1 MLLGLM
7 GVGSDSE
14 KLTVDSMSSC
24 WGEILLHRAENL
36 AAVGASACPAGS
48 APMVRNECVPARSA
62 QNRRLV
68 KIMLTQKPTRLSFRI
83 LAMPRG
89 KLKISRTPLPKTPTG
104 IDGLDE
110 VTGGGL
116 PTGRTT
122 LVCGSAGCGKTLFA
136 MEFLAHGALQY
147 GEPGVCMEFEEAPD
161 KLTANVRSLG
171 LDLREL
177 VKRKKL
183 LVDHVRV
190 ERNEIEETGE
200 YNLEGL
206 FIRLGH
212 AVDAIKAKRVGL
224 DSIET
229 LFAGLSDAAV
239 LRAELRRLF
248 RWLDDRNLTAIV
260 TGERGNGTLTR
271 HGLEEYI
278 ADCVI
283 LLDHRVNEQ
292 ISTRRLRIVKYRGTA
307 HGTDEYP
314 YMIDDDG
321 ISVLPITSLAL
332 AHKASAARVS
342 TGVSGLDEMLG
353 GKGFFRGSSVLVSGT
368 AGTGKSS
375 VAARFTSAACA
386 RGESCLYFAFEESPS
401 QIIRNMR
408 SVGIDLEPLIQKGLL
423 HFHAVRP
430 TSTGLEGHLAGMQK
444 LVKRLRPNVVVVD
457 PITSIVSVSGIYGV
471 KSMLTRLV
479 DFLKV
484 QQITSMFTNLTF
496 GRNREE
502 RTEEGISSLMDTWIV
517 LWDGERNGQR
527 TRGLYVVKSRG
538 MAHSR
543 ELRELAVSRKGI
555 ELGNVMTG
563 DGLATSGAG

>member
-1 MLLGLM
+1 MRRA
-7 GVGSDSE
+7 
-14 KLTVDSMSSC
+14 KLQTY
-24 WGEILLHRAENL
+24 
-36 AAVGASACPAGS
+36 
-48 APMVRNECVPARSA
+48 
-62 QNRRLV
+62 
-68 KIMLTQKPTRLSFRI
+68 
-83 LAMPRG
+83 
-89 KLKISRTPLPKTPTG
+89 RTPLPKTPTG
-104 IDGLDE
+104 IEGLDE

-116 PTGRTT
+116 PKGRTT
-122 LVCGSAGCGKTLFA
+122 LVCGSPGCGKTLLA
-136 MEFLAHGALQY
+136 MEFLVHGAIQY
-147 GEPGVCMEFEEAPD
+147 GEPGVCMEFEEAPE

-177 VKRKKL
+177 TKRKKL

-190 ERNEIEETGE
+190 ERNEIAETGE

-212 AVDAIKAKRVGL
+212 AVDAIKAKRVVL

-229 LFAGLSDAAV
+229 LFAGLTDAAV

-260 TGERGNGTLTR
+260 TGERGDHGTLTR

-321 ISVLPITSLAL
+321 VSVLPITSLAL
-332 AHKASAARVS
+332 THKAPATRVS
-342 TGVSGLDEMLG
+342 TGVMGLDEMLG

-375 VAARFTSAACA
+375 IGAKFANSACA
-386 RGESCLYFAFEESPS
+386 RGENCLYFAFEESPS

-408 SVGIDLEPLIQKGLL
+408 SVGIDLEPWMRKRLL
-423 HFHAVRP
+423 QFHAVRP

-444 LVKRLRPNVVVVD
+444 LVKRLRPSVVVVD

-496 GRNREE
+496 GRDREE
-502 RTEEGISSLMDTWIV
+502 RTEEGVSSLMDTWIV
-517 LWDGERNGQR
+517 LSDGERNGRR

-543 ELRELAVSRKGI
+543 ELRELVVSRKGM
-555 ELGNVMTG
+555 ELGDVMTG
-563 DGLATSGAG
+563 SGPVTMVAG

>member
-1 MLLGLM
+1 
-7 GVGSDSE
+7 
-14 KLTVDSMSSC
+14 
-24 WGEILLHRAENL
+24 
-36 AAVGASACPAGS
+36 
-48 APMVRNECVPARSA
+48 
-62 QNRRLV
+62 
-68 KIMLTQKPTRLSFRI
+68 
-83 LAMPRG
+83 MPRA
-89 KLKISRTPLPKTPTG
+89 KLKESRASLPKTPTG

-116 PTGRTT
+116 PKGRTT
-122 LVCGSAGCGKTLFA
+122 LVFGSAGCGKTLLA
-136 MEFLAHGALQY
+136 MEFLVHGAAQY

-161 KLTANVRSLG
+161 KLAANVRSMG
-171 LDLREL
+171 LDLRQL
-177 VKRKKL
+177 IKRKKL

-200 YNLEGL
+200 YNLDGL

-212 AVDAIKAKRVGL
+212 AVDAIKAKRVVL

-229 LFAGLSDAAV
+229 LFAGLSDAAI

-260 TGERGNGTLTR
+260 TGERGAGTLTR

-332 AHKASAARVS
+332 AHKAPTARVS
-342 TGVSGLDEMLG
+342 TGISGLDEMLG
-353 GKGFFRGSSVLVSGT
+353 GKGFYRGSSVLVSGT

-375 VAARFTSAACA
+375 LAARFASAACA

-408 SVGIDLEPLIQKGLL
+408 SVGVDLEPWVKKGLL

-484 QQITSMFTNLTF
+484 QQITSIFTNLTF
-496 GRNREE
+496 GNSREE

-517 LWDGERNGQR
+517 LWDGERNEQR

-543 ELRELAVSRKGI
+543 ELRELAVSHKGV

-563 DGLATSGAG
+563 NTSATTIAG

>member
-1 MLLGLM
+1 MLARGPKGL
-7 GVGSDSE
+7 S
-14 KLTVDSMSSC
+14 
-24 WGEILLHRAENL
+24 
-36 AAVGASACPAGS
+36 
-48 APMVRNECVPARSA
+48 
-62 QNRRLV
+62 
-68 KIMLTQKPTRLSFRI
+68 LSR
-83 LAMPRG
+83 LAMPRA
-89 KLKISRTPLPKTPTG
+89 KLKMSRTPLPKTPTG
-104 IDGLDE
+104 IEGLDE

-116 PTGRTT
+116 PKGRTT
-122 LVCGSAGCGKTLFA
+122 LVCGSAGCGKTLLA
-136 MEFLAHGALQY
+136 MEFLVNGALQQ
-147 GEPGVCMEFEEAPD
+147 GEPGVCMEFEEATE
-161 KLTANVRSLG
+161 KLEANVRSLG

-183 LVDHVRV
+183 LVDHVRI

-200 YNLEGL
+200 YNLDGL
-206 FIRLGH
+206 FIRMSH
-212 AVDAIKAKRVGL
+212 AVRTIKAKRVVL
-224 DSIET
+224 DSVES
-229 LFAGLSDAAV
+229 LFAGLSDAAI

-248 RWLDDRNLTAIV
+248 RWLDDHKLTAIV
-260 TGERGNGTLTR
+260 TAERGNNGTLTR

-283 LLDHRVNEQ
+283 VLDHRVNEQ

-321 ISVLPITSLAL
+321 ISVLPITSLTL
-332 AHKASAARVS
+332 THKAPTARVS
-342 TGVSGLDEMLG
+342 TGVTGLDEMLG

-375 VAARFTSAACA
+375 LAAKFANAACA
-386 RGESCLYFAFEESPS
+386 RGENCLYFAFEESPD
-401 QIIRNMR
+401 QIVRNMR
-408 SVGIDLEPLIQKGLL
+408 SVGIDLEPWIKKRLL

-444 LVKRLRPNVVVVD
+444 LVKHLQPSVVIVD
-457 PITSIVSVSGIYGV
+457 PITSVVSVSGIYGV

-479 DFLKV
+479 DFIKV

-502 RTEEGISSLMDTWIV
+502 KTEEGISSLMDTWIV
-517 LWDGERNGQR
+517 LSDAERNGPR
-527 TRGLYVVKSRG
+527 IRGLNVVKSRG

-543 ELRELAVSRKGI
+543 ELRELVVSDKGV
-555 ELGNVMTG
+555 ELGNAITG
-563 DGLATSGAG
+563 NGLATAVAG

>member
-1 MLLGLM
+1 
-7 GVGSDSE
+7 
-14 KLTVDSMSSC
+14 
-24 WGEILLHRAENL
+24 
-36 AAVGASACPAGS
+36 
-48 APMVRNECVPARSA
+48 
-62 QNRRLV
+62 
-68 KIMLTQKPTRLSFRI
+68 
-83 LAMPRG
+83 MPQV
-89 KLKISRTPLPKTPTG
+89 KLKVSRTPLPKTPTG

-116 PTGRTT
+116 PKGRTT
-122 LVCGSAGCGKTLFA
+122 LVCGSAGCGKTLLA
-136 MEFLAHGALQY
+136 MEFLVHGAVQY

-161 KLTANVRSLG
+161 KLVANIQSMG
-171 LDLREL
+171 LDLRDL
-177 VKRKKL
+177 IKRRKL
-183 LVDHVRV
+183 MVDHVRV

-212 AVDAIKAKRVGL
+212 AVDAIKAKRVVL

-229 LFAGLSDAAV
+229 LFAGLSDVAI

-248 RWLDDRNLTAIV
+248 RWLDERNLTAIV

-332 AHKASAARVS
+332 AHKAPTTRVS
-342 TGVSGLDEMLG
+342 TGIAGLDEMLG
-353 GKGFFRGSSVLVSGT
+353 GKGFYRGSSVLVSGT

-375 VAARFTSAACA
+375 IAAKFASAACA

-408 SVGIDLEPLIQKGLL
+408 SVGVDLEPWVEKGLL

-444 LVKRLRPNVVVVD
+444 LVRKLCPDVVVVD
-457 PITSIVSVSGIYGV
+457 PITSVVSVSGIYGV

-484 QQITSMFTNLTF
+484 QQVTSIFTNLTF
-496 GRNREE
+496 GIRREE

-517 LWDGERNGQR
+517 LWDGERDGQR

-543 ELRELAVSRKGI
+543 ELRELAVSRKGV
-555 ELGNVMTG
+555 ELGDVMMG
-563 DGLATSGAG
+563 NRRATAAAG